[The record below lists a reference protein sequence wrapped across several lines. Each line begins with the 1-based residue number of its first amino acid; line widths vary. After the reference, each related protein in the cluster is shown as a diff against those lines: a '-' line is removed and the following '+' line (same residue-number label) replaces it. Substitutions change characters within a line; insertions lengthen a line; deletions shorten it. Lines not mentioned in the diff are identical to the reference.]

1 MSVDAAYLRKFRCF
15 ENLSDEQRE
24 AVAKLAKAECFYSEY
39 TFYEENAPGEYLYL
53 LVTGEAEILYS
64 IGEDSPARVD
74 RMGAEEIIGCSTLV
88 PPYKHTSTARSL
100 TKIDVLEIDAKALR
114 KLMAKDCALGFSIQ
128 QYIMSFLLDQVT
140 NFRLEA

>member
-15 ENLSDEQRE
+15 ENLSEEQRE
-24 AVAKLAKAECFYSEY
+24 AVAKLAKAECFYPKY
-39 TFYEENAPGEYLYL
+39 TFYEENAPGEHLYM

-74 RMGAEEIIGCSTLV
+74 RMGAGEMIGCSTLV

-114 KLMAKDCALGFSIQ
+114 ELMAEDCSLGFSIQ
-128 QYIMSFLLDQVT
+128 QYIMKFLMDQII

>member
-1 MSVDAAYLRKFRCF
+1 MSVDAKYLRKFSCF

-24 AVAKLAKAECFYSEY
+24 AVAKLAKAECFYPEY
-39 TFYEENAPGEYLYL
+39 TFFEENTPGEHLYL
-53 LVTGEAEILYS
+53 LVMGEAEVLYT
-64 IGEDSPARVD
+64 IGENEPAQVD
-74 RMGAEEIIGCSTLV
+74 KMGAEEIIGCSTLV

-114 KLMAKDCALGFSIQ
+114 ELMAKDCALGFAIQ
-128 QYIMSFLLDQVT
+128 QYIMSFLLDQIT